1 MERKLQPDH
10 INQTSPT
17 KQTTEKRVTQLWKVE
32 IKEKCSTNASYKC
45 FSWAINFFVLLYLF
59 HVSTNPGLLLDTDG
73 KVIKSSVVIYKP
85 PPRNTKLEVKCR
97 LRNVLGSRVSLASVY
112 LTVAQSKLSN

>member
-45 FSWAINFFVLLYLF
+45 FSWAINFLCY
-59 HVSTNPGLLLDTDG
+59 STCFMSQPTQG
-73 KVIKSSVVIYKP
+73 Y
-85 PPRNTKLEVKCR
+85 
-97 LRNVLGSRVSLASVY
+97 Y
-112 LTVAQSKLSN
+112 